1 MESKD
6 NEAAVTKQGKR
17 RKNSGKKTSA
27 VTPIESTLDE
37 SKDEVSIVGRNVD
50 SEPANPDGSD
60 MSNSDSEDDNNKEE
74 VTEYY
79 DKKKRVELWA
89 VYKERFGK
97 QPQKLRMRD
106 IVQVLRKDDLENEKE
121 NHTANNI
128 ASRPTT
134 VI

>member
-1 MESKD
+1 MESED

-37 SKDEVSIVGRNVD
+37 SEDKVSIVGRNVD
-50 SEPANPDGSD
+50 SEPANPDGND
-60 MSNSDSEDDNNKEE
+60 MSNSDSEDDNDKEE
-74 VTEYY
+74 VTDYY
-79 DKKKRVELWA
+79 DKMKLAKLWA
-89 VYKERFGK
+89 VNKEHFGK
-97 QPQKLRMRD
+97 QPQKLRMHD
-106 IVQVLRKDDLENEKE
+106 IVQVLRKDDLDNEKE

-134 VI
+134 VN